1 MTLPSV
7 VRAERGG
14 DDPRRLIDQAFTRAA
29 GAPLVRGNSVRL
41 LKDAAE
47 NYPAWLDAIRS
58 AERTVHFESYIVHDD
73 ATGAL
78 FAQALAAKAREGV
91 RVRLIYD
98 WLGGVGKASRR
109 FWRSLEAAGVEVRC
123 FNPPRLTSPVGW
135 LHRDHRKILSVDGRV
150 GFVAGLCVGRMWAGD
165 PARGIVPWR
174 DTGVEIR
181 GPAVADIER
190 AFAYVWDVIGDP
202 LPRGERV
209 PRAAM
214 PSAGDVAVRIVAST
228 PGTAGLLRL
237 DQLVAAAARETLWL
251 ADAYFAGTPS
261 YVQSLRAAALDGVDV
276 RVLVPGAS
284 DIPVLRPLSQAGF
297 RPLLEA
303 GVRVF
308 EWKGPMMHAKTA
320 VADGRWARVGSSN
333 LNLAS
338 WIGNYE
344 LDAVVEDEGFAAA
357 MQRMFEDDLANATE
371 IVLSLTR
378 RGRRVPRRAA
388 ERGVERGTERGTEPF
403 GVRSGVRRRRRA
415 GGVSSAGGGA
425 SRVAAG
431 ALRLG
436 NTVGAAITDH
446 RVLAPTEAR
455 IVAAVGALLLGVAV
469 IAVRWPR
476 VLTIPLAL
484 VGTWVALALLV
495 KSFTLYR
502 ARRATR
508 TPPTPREP
516 AAEARVAAPATPSAN
531 GAGDA
536 READGVD
543 DANEPI
549 PVDRPERR

>member
-29 GAPLVRGNSVRL
+29 GAPLVRGNAVRL

-58 AERTVHFESYIVHDD
+58 AERTIHFESYIIHDD

-78 FAQALAAKAREGV
+78 FAEALAAKAREGV

-109 FWRSLEAAGVEVRC
+109 FWRSLQAAGVEVRC
-123 FNPPRLTSPVGW
+123 FNPPRLTNPVGW
-135 LHRDHRKILSVDGRV
+135 LQRDHRKILSVDGRV

-165 PARGIVPWR
+165 PARGILPWR

-190 AFAYVWDVIGDP
+190 AFAHVWDVIGDP
-202 LPRGERV
+202 LPPDERV
-209 PRAAM
+209 SRAAM
-214 PSAGDVAVRIVAST
+214 TSAGDVAVRVVAST

-276 RVLVPGAS
+276 RILVPGAS

-344 LDAVVEDEGFAAA
+344 LDAVIEDEDFAAA
-357 MQRMFEDDLANATE
+357 MQRMYEDDLANATE
-371 IVLSLTR
+371 IVLSLTPR
-378 RGRRVPRRAA
+378 WRRVGRRAA
-388 ERGVERGTERGTEPF
+388 DRGAERGAEP
-403 GVRSGVRRRRRA
+403 SGARAGGHRRRRA
-415 GGVSSAGGGA
+415 VGVSSAGGGA
-425 SRVAAG
+425 SRAAAG

-436 NTVGAAITDH
+436 NTVGAAITEH

-455 IVAAVGALLLGVAV
+455 IVAGMGALLLGVAV
-469 IAVRWPR
+469 VAVRWPR
-476 VLTIPLAL
+476 VVTIPLAA
-484 VGTWVALALLV
+484 VATWVALALLV
-495 KSFTLYR
+495 KAITLYR
-502 ARRATR
+502 ARRAAR
-508 TPPTPREP
+508 KSPARR
-516 AAEARVAAPATPSAN
+516 AAEAPARVAAPATPA
-531 GAGDA
+531 ATA
-536 READGVD
+536 ATAADGVD
-543 DANEPI
+543 DPNEPI
-549 PVDRPERR
+549 PLDGREQR